1 MRQCV
6 GMGPGAGCQK
16 ASLIGNTCTGEGV
29 HPKWKKQDVQRA
41 RGRVPETDRRQGIG
55 WSDSPLWMSPCP
67 TTAYKHASYIHH
79 FFRHWFLSDLS
90 LSLTNPLPSWEARNG
105 VSGSFLLCFTEEIY
119 LAAQGGASCLLHSS

>member
-41 RGRVPETDRRQGIG
+41 RGRVPGNRQGGKEVG
-55 WSDSPLWMSPCP
+55 WPYSPSDGCP
-67 TTAYKHASYIHH
+67 PAPH
-79 FFRHWFLSDLS
+79 RL
-90 LSLTNPLPSWEARNG
+90 
-105 VSGSFLLCFTEEIY
+105 
-119 LAAQGGASCLLHSS
+119 